1 MVIDAHLHCT
11 GRERDAG
18 EVLRALDEAAIDMGV
33 LLAPFLDPP
42 YSIHDAASLRRANA
56 HLAALVRGH
65 ADRLVGFAVV
75 DPRDPD
81 APDDLRHAV
90 ETLGLAGVKMVPTGW
105 YPYEERVQPTFAVAS
120 ELELPVLFH
129 SGIFID
135 GRSGRFCRPS
145 YFEALREHPKARV
158 ALAHLG
164 WPWTD
169 EAIAVGLID
178 RIHGVPSERSQFRFD
193 LSFGPPPPYRLEVL
207 ERALDVLGPGLLQFG
222 SDCFLPCPG
231 REIAERRGWLEEL
244 LDVLE
249 ADAATRAQVMGG
261 TAAAWLGH
269 PGSGPATLPRGS
281 ADAEAGEA
289 DGSTGAHPDGKA
301 GAGPAG
307 DAAAPPAG
315 APPPSMPFPHGASAP
330 AAVPTS
336 LPPDPALRRARCSRR
351 DPTPL
356 ADPAHAPAGRAFGGW
371 LGGPRRMAPRCC

>member
-18 EVLRALDEAAIDMGV
+18 EVLRALDEAAIDVGV
-33 LLAPFLDPP
+33 LLAPFLDAP

-75 DPRDPD
+75 DPRDPR
-81 APDDLRHAV
+81 APDDLRHAI
-90 ETLGLAGVKMVPTGW
+90 ESLGLAGVKMVPTGW
-105 YPYEERVQPTFAVAS
+105 YPHEDRVQPTFAVAS

-145 YFEALREHPKARV
+145 YFEALRDHPKARV

-178 RIHGVPSERSQFRFD
+178 RIHGVPAERSQFRFD
-193 LSFGPPPPYRLEVL
+193 VSFGPPPPYRLEVL
-207 ERALDVLGPGLLQFG
+207 ERALDVLGAGLLQFG

-261 TAAAWLGH
+261 TAAAWLRRAAD
-269 PGSGPATLPRGS
+269 GPAARPRGS
-281 ADAEAGEA
+281 AD
-289 DGSTGAHPDGKA
+289 P
-301 GAGPAG
+301 P
-307 DAAAPPAG
+307 AAAP
-315 APPPSMPFPHGASAP
+315 
-330 AAVPTS
+330 TS
-336 LPPDPALRRARCSRR
+336 VPPDPALRRARCSRR
-351 DPTPL
+351 DPTPP
-356 ADPAHAPAGRAFGGW
+356 ADPARAPAGRAFGGW